1 MQSRSIFATYSALFL
16 FCLNPLNAQKT
27 PSITSPDGR
36 IRLTVA
42 LKPNNETQGAVGAL
56 TYSVSFNGKSVIS
69 ESALGLDLEEGPM
82 LGSAVRIQDAS
93 ASSGVD
99 DYNLRNTKTSK
110 VHDVYNA
117 ILVHT
122 VETAGENRKLDI
134 EARAYNDGI
143 AFRYLLPEQ
152 NGKSG
157 FKLKSEA
164 TEFRFAED
172 DTAWLLA
179 LPNYRSSYE
188 SEYVRL
194 NLSSLSNQGGV
205 SSSFLIGTPVLLHQ
219 PGVAWLSLMESDLE
233 TNSSMYLT
241 NPSGNWAGHLLTVK
255 LSPRW
260 DDPQYASTG
269 SLPHHSAWRILGIA
283 DKPGKLIESNL
294 LTDLNP
300 PSRLSD
306 TSWIKPGKASWNW
319 WGDNVSKTGKSG
331 FTTEVMKEYIDFS
344 AAHGLPYFMLD
355 AGWSKSGDIT
365 QLNGRVDVPEL
376 VRYGASK
383 NVKVW
388 IWLYSTSVMKQ
399 MREAFPLYEKWGVAG
414 LKIDFVNRDDQ
425 EGIQFYYDVAK
436 LAAEHHLMVDFH
448 GCRTP
453 WGLLRTYPNILSY
466 EAVLG
471 LENNKVGR
479 RDSPVDRTT
488 FASTRLLAGPMD
500 ITAGAFDNATEAGFV
515 ARNESPM
522 AMGTRAQQLALYVIY
537 ETPFPMLSDSPQ
549 NYENQPGL
557 QFLENV
563 PVEWDETRVL
573 SSTPGEDTVIAR
585 RHGED
590 WYLGAMTNWQ
600 PKSLRVPLDFLKS
613 GSYSAELYE
622 DAADAATQPKDLR
635 ISTKLVTSKSVLT
648 LQLAPGGG
656 SAIRITRKK

>member
-1 MQSRSIFATYSALFL
+1 MQLRPVVILSTVLFL
-16 FCLNPLNAQKT
+16 LPVMPLVSQET
-27 PSITSPDGR
+27 LSVMSPDGR
-36 IRLTVA
+36 IKMEFDVKDATKNSGSL
-42 LKPNNETQGAVGAL
+42 E
-56 TYSVSFNGKSVIS
+56 YSVLFNGKSVINK
-69 ESALGLDLEEGPM
+69 SALGLNLEGGPP
-82 LGSAVRIQDAS
+82 LGSDVRIEGATS
-93 ASSGVD
+93 SSGID
-99 DYNLRNTKTSK
+99 DYPLRNTKTSK
-110 VHDVYNA
+110 VHDAYNT
-117 ILVHT
+117 IRIRT
-122 VETAGENRKLDI
+122 VESVGANRKLDI

-143 AFRYLLPEQ
+143 AFRYLVPEQ
-152 NGKSG
+152 NNISD
-157 FKLKSEA
+157 FKLKTEE

-172 DTAWLLA
+172 DTAWVLA

-205 SSSFLIGTPVLLHQ
+205 SSHFLIGTPVLLHQ
-219 PGVAWLSLMESDLE
+219 PGVAWISLMESNLE

-241 NPSGNWAGHLLTVK
+241 NPSGNWEGHLLTVK

-260 DDPQYASTG
+260 DDPTFAVIG
-269 SLPHHSAWRILGIA
+269 SLPHYSAWRVLGIA
-283 DKPGKLIESNL
+283 DTPGKLIESNL
-294 LTDLNP
+294 LTNLNP
-300 PSRLSD
+300 PSRISD
-306 TSWIKPGKASWNW
+306 TSWIQGGKASWNW
-319 WGDNVSKTGKSG
+319 WVDNVSKTGRSE

-344 AAHGLPYFMLD
+344 AANGLPYFMLD
-355 AGWSKSGDIT
+355 AGWSKSDDIT
-365 QLNGRVDVPEL
+365 QLNGKIDIPEL
-376 VRYGASK
+376 VRYGTAK
-383 NVKVW
+383 GVKVW
-388 IWLYSTSVMKQ
+388 IWLYSGSVMKQ

-453 WGLLRTYPNILSY
+453 WGLLRTYPNVLSY

-479 RDSPVDRTT
+479 RDSPVDRTI

-500 ITAGAFDNATEAGFV
+500 FTPGAFDNATEDAFV
-515 ARNESPM
+515 ARNEAPM

-549 NYENQPGL
+549 NYENQPGF
-557 QFLENV
+557 QFLKDV
-563 PVEWDETRVL
+563 PVEWDETRVV

-585 RHGED
+585 RHNDD

-600 PKSLRVPLDFLKS
+600 PKTLTVPLTFLGK
-613 GSYSAELYE
+613 GVYTAEMYE
-622 DAADAATQPKDLR
+622 DAADAATQPKHLR
-635 ISTKLVTSKSVLT
+635 ISTKSVSSRSNLS

-656 SAIRITRKK
+656 AAIHFSRKDR